1 MPSALHTVRHVSWRT
16 RTSSC
21 SLLEAVA
28 ITPCRR
34 ANATTSAC
42 GVTCRSATYHI
53 NPSGASGGAISKV
66 LPLGRTVPKQQ
77 RHYFCSLPRN
87 RSVLCDHSP
96 GQSPAALA
104 HSFYDAAAE
113 MTRSGRIGQRCST
126 ASVDSIRSFG
136 GQSVVPWELALFLVE
151 EMKGE
156 MVQPGAVVYTAALAE
171 CRWAGEQRHVDYIL
185 EEMKAEGLNIVPGI
199 PGATDDDP
207 PPSQSPPL
215 FGKLPEPPPNSST
228 PRRQPGTGGA
238 DQHAAAAAVENIQE
252 AARTAE
258 AALATVETMWARE
271 EHDPSPATC
280 RAALDACAA
289 GGQWERALSLVRD
302 AAAAVAVS
310 AEPDASI
317 RSDGTEGEE
326 GGVAGRVE
334 VLALEG
340 SRGRVRGM
348 LRRGL
353 SCCNLKGARPEVY
366 LIPRLWSSF
375 RFDGGSDG
383 LSTGVPEG

>member
-1 MPSALHTVRHVSWRT
+1 M
-16 RTSSC
+16 
-21 SLLEAVA
+21 
-28 ITPCRR
+28 
-34 ANATTSAC
+34 
-42 GVTCRSATYHI
+42 
-53 NPSGASGGAISKV
+53 
-66 LPLGRTVPKQQ
+66 
-77 RHYFCSLPRN
+77 
-87 RSVLCDHSP
+87 CDHSP

-104 HSFYDAAAE
+104 HSFYDAAAG
-113 MTRSGRIGQRCST
+113 MTRSGRIGRRCSI

-215 FGKLPEPPPNSST
+215 FGKLPEPPPNSAT

-238 DQHAAAAAVENIQE
+238 DQHAAAAAVEKAQE
-252 AARTAE
+252 AARAAE
-258 AALATVETMWARE
+258 AALATVETMWARAQ
-271 EHDPSPATC
+271 HDPSPATC

-310 AEPDASI
+310 AEPNASV
-317 RSDGTEGEE
+317 RRDGTAAEE
-326 GGVAGRVE
+326 GGVSGRVE

-348 LRRGL
+348 LRRSL

-366 LIPRLWSSF
+366 LIPRLWSLL
-375 RFDGGSDG
+375 RFDGGLDRV
-383 LSTGVPEG
+383 STDVPEG